1 MSDRKKKSGKPGGT
15 PGPEGVD
22 APDAG
27 EAHEDS
33 ASASASR
40 TDASAVDSTAPE
52 PEGAGGNAE
61 SAAVEEAPKSQTVLR
76 EILESSTLVVI
87 MAIVASLAIGG
98 ILIVFADEQVREAA
112 TYFFAR
118 PGDTFSAMGDALG
131 SAYSAIF
138 QGAVLNFNADT
149 FAGMIRP
156 FTQTLT
162 MATPLIFAGLGL
174 GIGFRAGLFNIGAQ
188 GQLLIGATLGAY
200 VGFAWHLPWG
210 IHLIVAILGCAL
222 GGAIWGFIPGFL
234 KARTGAH
241 EVIVTIMLNYIA
253 LNLVAWLLTLEAFQR
268 EGSDNPITPIVDETA
283 QYPLLLGSGFNL
295 HWGFVLALACAWGV
309 WWLMERSTLG
319 FELRAVG
326 ANPHAARTAGMNVSK
341 GYILVMV
348 IAGALAGLAG
358 SAQVLGTEKVLT
370 TATAG
375 SLGFDAITVALLGRS
390 RPVGTI
396 MAAIL
401 FGGLR
406 AAGPTLQVQ
415 AGLPVDIVFVIQALI
430 VLFIAAPPLVRSIFR
445 LPAPAHEKEVAA

>member
-1 MSDRKKKSGKPGGT
+1 MSDTSVT
-15 PGPEGVD
+15 EQPEKG
-22 APDAG
+22 
-27 EAHEDS
+27 S
-33 ASASASR
+33 
-40 TDASAVDSTAPE
+40 
-52 PEGAGGNAE
+52 AE
-61 SAAVEEAPKSQTVLR
+61 SGGDRSRGVLR
-76 EILESSTLVVI
+76 EILESSTLVVV
-87 MAIVASLAIGG
+87 MAVVASLAIGG
-98 ILIVFADEQVREAA
+98 LLVIFADEAVRESSV
-112 TYFFAR
+112 YFFSR
-118 PGDTFSAMGDALG
+118 PGDTFAAIAAALG
-131 SAYSAIF
+131 AAYTAIF
-138 QGAVLNFNADT
+138 QGAVVNLDADT
-149 FAGMIRP
+149 FTAFVRP

-188 GQLLIGATLGAY
+188 GQLLIGATVGAY
-200 VGFAWHLPWG
+200 VGFAWDLPWG
-210 IHLIVAILGCAL
+210 LHLIVAVIGCAL
-222 GGAIWGFIPGFL
+222 GGAVWGFIPGFL

-241 EVIVTIMLNYIA
+241 EVIVTIMLNYVG
-253 LNLVAWLLTLEAFQR
+253 LNLVAWLLTLESFQR
-268 EGSDNPITPIVDETA
+268 PDSNNPITPTVAETS
-283 QYPLLLGSGFNL
+283 QYPLILGSGFNL
-295 HWGFVLALACAWGV
+295 HLGFLFALACAFGV

-319 FELRAVG
+319 FEFRAAG
-326 ANPHAARTAGMNVSK
+326 ANPRAARTAGMSVAKS
-341 GYILVMV
+341 YILVMM

-390 RPVGTI
+390 RPLGTV

-406 AAGPTLQVQ
+406 ASGPTLQVQ

>member
-1 MSDRKKKSGKPGGT
+1 MSDGKQDET
-15 PGPEGVD
+15 P
-22 APDAG
+22 
-27 EAHEDS
+27 
-33 ASASASR
+33 
-40 TDASAVDSTAPE
+40 VDSTPRE
-52 PEGAGGNAE
+52 PEGAAGEPDAGSDQPSRAQ
-61 SAAVEEAPKSQTVLR
+61 SVLR

-98 ILIVFADEQVREAA
+98 LLILFADEEVREAA
-112 TYFFAR
+112 TYFFSR
-118 PGDTFSAMGDALG
+118 PSDTFQAMGDALG
-131 SAYSAIF
+131 GAYAAMF
-138 QGAVLNFNADT
+138 NGAVLNLNAND
-149 FAGMIRP
+149 FAGLIKP

-210 IHLIVAILGCAL
+210 IHLLVAVLGCAL
-222 GGAIWGFIPGFL
+222 GGAVWGFIPGVL
-234 KARTGAH
+234 KAKTGAH

-253 LNLVAWLLTLEAFQR
+253 LNLVAWLLTLDTFQR
-268 EGSDNPITPIVDETA
+268 PDSNNPISPIVDETA
-283 QYPLLLGSGFNL
+283 QYPLILGSEFNL
-295 HWGFVLALACAWGV
+295 HLGFLLALACAWGV

-319 FELRAVG
+319 FEFRAVG
-326 ANPHAARTAGMNVSK
+326 ANPRAARTAGMNVSK
-341 GYILVMV
+341 AYILVMT

-390 RPVGTI
+390 RPVGTV

>member
-1 MSDRKKKSGKPGGT
+1 MSDSSVTEKP
-15 PGPEGVD
+15 EQ
-22 APDAG
+22 
-27 EAHEDS
+27 DS
-33 ASASASR
+33 AESGGDRSR
-40 TDASAVDSTAPE
+40 
-52 PEGAGGNAE
+52 G
-61 SAAVEEAPKSQTVLR
+61 VLR
-76 EILESSTLVVI
+76 EILESSTLVVV
-87 MAIVASLAIGG
+87 MAVVASLAIGG
-98 ILIVFADEQVREAA
+98 LLVIFADEAVREASV
-112 TYFFAR
+112 YFFSR
-118 PGDTFSAMGDALG
+118 PGDTFAAMGAALG
-131 SAYSAIF
+131 AAYTAIF
-138 QGAVLNFNADT
+138 QGAVVNLDADSFT
-149 FAGMIRP
+149 AFIRP

-200 VGFAWHLPWG
+200 VGFAWDLPWG
-210 IHLIVAILGCAL
+210 IHLLVAVVGSAI
-222 GGAIWGFIPGFL
+222 GGAVWGFIPGFL

-253 LNLVAWLLTLEAFQR
+253 LNFVAWLLTLESFQR
-268 EGSDNPITPIVDETA
+268 ADSNNPITPVVDETS
-283 QYPLLLGSGFNL
+283 QYPLILGSGFNL
-295 HWGFVLALACAWGV
+295 HLGFLLALACAAGV

-319 FELRAVG
+319 FEFRAVG
-326 ANPHAARTAGMNVSK
+326 ANPRASRTAGMSVAKS
-341 GYILVMV
+341 YVLVMV

-390 RPVGTI
+390 RPLGTV

-406 AAGPTLQVQ
+406 ASGPTLQVQ

>member
-1 MSDRKKKSGKPGGT
+1 MSDTTVVTDDDK
-15 PGPEGVD
+15 
-22 APDAG
+22 AP
-27 EAHEDS
+27 
-33 ASASASR
+33 
-40 TDASAVDSTAPE
+40 
-52 PEGAGGNAE
+52 AE
-61 SAAVEEAPKSQTVLR
+61 SKSRHVLR
-76 EILESSTLVVI
+76 EILESSTMVVV
-87 MAIVASLAIGG
+87 MAIVASL
-98 ILIVFADEQVREAA
+98 LISGVLIALADEQVQEAA
-112 TYFFAR
+112 RYFFSR
-118 PGDTFSAMGDALG
+118 PADTFAAIGDAVG
-131 SAYSAIF
+131 GAYSAMF
-138 QGAVLNFNADT
+138 QGAVLNFNADS
-149 FAGMIRP
+149 FAKTILP

-188 GQLLIGATLGAY
+188 GQILIGATIGAY

-210 IHLIVAILGCAL
+210 IHLVVAILGCAL

-268 EGSDNPITPIVDETA
+268 PDSNNPISPIVDENA
-283 QYPLLLGSGFNL
+283 QYPLLLGSQFSL
-295 HWGFVLALACAWGV
+295 HWGFVLAIACAFGV

-319 FELRAVG
+319 FEFRAVG
-326 ANPHAARTAGMNVSK
+326 ASPSAARTAGMSVAK
-341 GYILVMV
+341 AYILVMV

-390 RPVGTI
+390 RPLGIV

-415 AGLPVDIVFVIQALI
+415 AGLPVDIVLVIQALI
-430 VLFIAAPPLVRSIFR
+430 VLFIAAPPLVRSMFR
-445 LPAPAHEKEVAA
+445 LPVPANEKVVAA